1 MKKLI
6 VIVGPNGVGK
16 TTAAKAFLEEHTG
29 CAYVDADWC
38 RAVNPFPFTP
48 ATKRAAMENM
58 YCMFRNY
65 LLCEDIDK
73 IVFPYAFH
81 GDRKEIF
88 DDVIDRLK
96 GNGIEFEA
104 FCIVLKC
111 SMQENLKRCKQDGRE
126 PERIERGMKNTFRF
140 YDEFSY
146 PSIITTDLTPG
157 EVAEQIAALLV

>member
-38 RAVNPFPFTP
+38 RAVNPFPFTL

-96 GNGIEFEA
+96 ENGIEFEV
-104 FCIVLKC
+104 FCIILKC
-111 SMQENLKRCKQDGRE
+111 SMQENLKRCKQDGRG